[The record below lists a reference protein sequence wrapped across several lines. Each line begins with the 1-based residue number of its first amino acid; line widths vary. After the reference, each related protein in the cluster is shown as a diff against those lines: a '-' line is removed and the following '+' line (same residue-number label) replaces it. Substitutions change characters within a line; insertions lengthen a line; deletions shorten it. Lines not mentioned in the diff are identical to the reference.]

1 MAVLTR
7 RVFLA
12 NSLKLSTGLFAASA
26 FSAKSFACEKHQHN
40 PFTLAKL
47 PYAKDAL
54 SPYVSKETMTL
65 HYDKHHAGY
74 VAKLNELVKNSPY
87 AGLRLPEVIK
97 KSESHDEVIFN
108 NAAQIY
114 NHDFYWRSMKPQG
127 GGKASGEIQRL
138 IVKEF
143 GNYDKFCG
151 EFLQKATAHF
161 GSGWLWLVQNADKK
175 LALITTSNAQ
185 IPPITQKPLL
195 TIDLW
200 EHAYYV
206 DYRNERAEYAKLF
219 LEKLVNWE
227 FANSNLKA

>member
-1 MAVLTR
+1 MALTR
-7 RVFLA
+7 RVFLS
-12 NSLKLSTGLFAASA
+12 NSLKLSTGLLAASA
-26 FSAKSFACEKHQHN
+26 FTTKSFACEKHQHN

-54 SPYVSKETMTL
+54 SPYISKETMTL
-65 HYDKHHAGY
+65 HYDEHHAGY
-74 VAKLNELVKNSPY
+74 VTKLNELVKNSSY
-87 AGLRLPEVIK
+87 KNLGLREVIK
-97 KSESHDEVIFN
+97 KSEGHDEMIFN

-114 NHDFYWRSMKPQG
+114 NHDFYWRSMKPKG
-127 GGKASGEIQRL
+127 GGQPSGQIKHL
-138 IVKEF
+138 IARGF
-143 GNYDKFCG
+143 GNYDNFCG

-161 GSGWLWLVQNADKK
+161 GSGWLWLVQDDNQK

-185 IPPITQKPLL
+185 IPTISQKPLL
-195 TIDLW
+195 VLDLW

>member
-1 MAVLTR
+1 MALTR
-7 RVFLA
+7 RVFLS
-12 NSLKLSTGLFAASA
+12 NSLKLSTGLLAAST
-26 FSAKSFACEKHQHN
+26 FSTKSFACEKHQKKL
-40 PFTLAKL
+40 FTLAAL

-54 SPYVSKETMTL
+54 APYISKETVAL

-74 VAKLNELVKNSPY
+74 VTKLNELVQNSPY
-87 AGLRLPEVIK
+87 DGLKLQQVIK
-97 KSESHDEVIFN
+97 KSQNHDEIIFN

-127 GGKASGEIQRL
+127 GVQPSAQIQQL
-138 IVKEF
+138 ITNDF
-143 GNYDKFCG
+143 GSYDNFCE

-161 GSGWLWLVQNADKK
+161 GSGWLWLVQNFDEK

-185 IPPITQKPLL
+185 IPPITEKPLL
-195 TIDLW
+195 VVDLW

-206 DYRNERAEYAKLF
+206 DYRNERAKYVKLF